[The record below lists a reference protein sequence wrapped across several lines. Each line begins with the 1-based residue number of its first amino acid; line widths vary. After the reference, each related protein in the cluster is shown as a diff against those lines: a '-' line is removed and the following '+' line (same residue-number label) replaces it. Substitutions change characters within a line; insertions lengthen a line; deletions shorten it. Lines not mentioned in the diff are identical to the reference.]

1 MKVEKLYSTK
11 KLYSTYNLYS
21 LYEDDDGH
29 RYLIPINE
37 ELDFY
42 KKLSDLEKKFDNY
55 IILTPHEDTD
65 YDLVDKM
72 QQDIY
77 DLLDKYDRLE
87 GENYYVVLAEDLE
100 K

>member
-21 LYEDDDGH
+21 LYEDDNGH

-42 KKLSDLEKKFDNY
+42 KKLSDLEKKSSSSL
-55 IILTPHEDTD
+55 IGI
-65 YDLVDKM
+65 K
-72 QQDIY
+72 
-77 DLLDKYDRLE
+77 
-87 GENYYVVLAEDLE
+87 
-100 K
+100 